1 MTLLVTKASVEQ
13 PGYTGSVNNF
23 TKTIRLVYWGKKSFK
38 QKVGCD
44 TASPRTR
51 GHVATGKI
59 LISLRQYC
67 ISLAIVYLYM

>member
-23 TKTIRLVYWGKKSFK
+23 TKTIRLVYWKK
-38 QKVGCD
+38 KVSNRKLAVTQLLC
-44 TASPRTR
+44 
-51 GHVATGKI
+51 GHAATGKI